1 VGLWDLFK
9 PKARPDPDPLPGVG
23 GYDHGI
29 GPTGAE
35 GFPGSTTS
43 TRTFLGA
50 SPRAVKLAADTNVGF
65 EQGLS
70 GVPQVRQQSA
80 RGDIELDPASPRA
93 TPVTATPQPDLTA
106 GMQDDPREF
115 FGGFYLRSRL
125 GINDQPGGE
134 LTRRAARIARAPE
147 NDPRDTTTLWSGA
160 QSQISLNVPGSAN
173 VRNQV
178 AQRYKARP
186 GEQHTYR
193 SAPRPDQNRH
203 GPLPS
208 DSASGE
214 WASVTEV
221 TAGSRFVFAGGG
233 VQTWSVQRE
242 MPYGGRGDGAR
253 GAELNGTRYYG
264 TGQGGE
270 FLNAGQGQYG
280 AARLAGPR
288 HRPTMFAEP
297 APWSANYYD
306 TTPSVGTPGNP
317 GPADQA
323 PDLVYVSPQAGRAS
337 NGTGRTG

>member
-1 VGLWDLFK
+1 LGLWDLFGK
-9 PKARPDPDPLPGVG
+9 HAKPDPDPLPGVG
-23 GYDHGI
+23 GYDRGI

-35 GFPGSTTS
+35 GFPGSTAA
-43 TRTFLGA
+43 TRTFRGA
-50 SPRAVKLAADTNVGF
+50 SPRAVKLAADTSTGF
-65 EQGLS
+65 EQALS

-80 RGDIELDPASPRA
+80 RGDIELDSDSPRA
-93 TPVTATPQPDLTA
+93 TPVTVSPQPDLTA
-106 GMQDDPREF
+106 QMQADPREF

-125 GINDQPGGE
+125 GVNDQPGGE
-134 LTRRAARIARAPE
+134 LTRRAAQIARAPE
-147 NDPRDTTTLWSGA
+147 NDPRDTTTLWKDA
-160 QSQISLNVPGSAN
+160 QPVIGQDVPGSNN

-193 SAPRPDQNRH
+193 SRPRPDQNPKT
-203 GPLPS
+203 GTN
-208 DSASGE
+208 DGGGA
-214 WASVTEV
+214 WASTTDVTVE
-221 TAGSRFVFAGGG
+221 SRFVFAGGG
-233 VQTWSVQRE
+233 NQTWSVQRE

-264 TGQGGE
+264 TGQSGE

-297 APWSANYYD
+297 APWSSNYYD
-306 TTPSVGTPGNP
+306 TTASVGTAGAP